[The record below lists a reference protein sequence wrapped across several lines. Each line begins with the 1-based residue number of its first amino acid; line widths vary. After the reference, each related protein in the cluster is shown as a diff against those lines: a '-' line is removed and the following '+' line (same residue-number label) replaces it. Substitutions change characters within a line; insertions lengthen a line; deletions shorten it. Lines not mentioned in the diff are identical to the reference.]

1 MSEDREKSCLP
12 FEHHGCLQRNFE
24 LEFVNIPSKLY
35 TNRRERAMRGQDIV
49 KDKKKIYTAFELFK

>member
-12 FEHHGCLQRNFE
+12 FEHHGRLQRNFE

-49 KDKKKIYTAFELFK
+49 KDKKKNLYCI